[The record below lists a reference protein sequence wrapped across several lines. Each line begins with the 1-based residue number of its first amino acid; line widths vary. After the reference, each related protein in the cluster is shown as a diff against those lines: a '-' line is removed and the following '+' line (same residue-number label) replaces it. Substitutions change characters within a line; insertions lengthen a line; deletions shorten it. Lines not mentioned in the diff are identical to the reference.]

1 MQNKIPFIKSG
12 KILVYRLYDVAN
24 EIDLLKVEN
33 RIKKDAKRLKITRRP
48 FSKAFEFANPPI
60 SFELKG
66 FDKEINNKKYRANV
80 YCKVYDFGVLG
91 IIFDFALSD
100 LDVLSYEDLAMS
112 IDIDEN
118 IDIEFRGYLDQVVKV
133 LEGCFTGFNISRF
146 EEDYTIF
153 FIEKF
158 SPELDFDDFLN
169 SYDITRLMFSEKGNF
184 SKKISEEL
192 ISSRSSYYKNDGVI
206 LNWDNALVV
215 EPSGSME
222 IPDLLEFAKAQ
233 LLELRYYDHVVDG
246 ELAHIQDSITEKG
259 SLSIWKIR
267 KYERLAAKI
276 MQTITELTEITEKI
290 DTSLKVTEDV
300 YYAKVYMEAINLF
313 KVKEWERNIKKKL
326 DIASN
331 ACDMLYR
338 EISNKRLEL
347 LELAIVILIMID
359 IVIWIIE

>member
-48 FSKAFEFANPPI
+48 FSKAFEFANPPL

-91 IIFDFALSD
+91 IIFEFALSD
-100 LDVLSYEDLAMS
+100 LDVLCFEDLAIS
-112 IDIDEN
+112 IDRDEY
-118 IDIEFRGYLDQVVKV
+118 IDIEFRGYLNQVVTV

-146 EEDYTIF
+146 KEDYTIF
-153 FIEKF
+153 FIERF
-158 SPELDFDDFLN
+158 SPELEFEDFLS
-169 SYDITRLMFSEKGNF
+169 SYNITSLMFSEKGNF
-184 SKKISEEL
+184 SEKISEEL
-192 ISSRSSYYKNDGVI
+192 VSSRSSYYKNDGII
-206 LNWDNALVV
+206 LNWDNALIV

-222 IPDLLEFAKAQ
+222 IPDLLEFANAQ
-233 LLELRYYDHVVDG
+233 LLELRYYDHIVDS

-259 SLSIWKIR
+259 SLSIWKIK

-359 IVIWIIE
+359 IIIWIIE